1 MTYEFIM
8 EGKLGIKK
16 KNKYWRTGQRM
27 SLKLYSPALTRTAG
41 EKTRQTLSNAYAA
54 ILPHPFTL
62 GLSHSEWNSYT
73 VTDTE
78 NDKTDISGLL
88 QSSFTVT
95 SLMYPWELW
104 HSPGDGL
111 RSPPAHKTNTRACI
125 PLDRIQHHGH
135 NNFQITHGYAES
147 RL

>member
-8 EGKLGIKK
+8 EAKLGIK

-27 SLKLYSPALTRTAG
+27 SLKLYSPALTRLAG

-54 ILPHPFTL
+54 ILPHPFFGAIL
-62 GLSHSEWNSYT
+62 LQWNSYT

-88 QSSFTVT
+88 QSSLTVT
-95 SLMYPWELW
+95 SLMYPWEMAWGHPQHTKQTLG
-104 HSPGDGL
+104 SPGLASLWTGD
-111 RSPPAHKTNTRACI
+111 SI
-125 PLDRIQHHGH
+125 M
-135 NNFQITHGYAES
+135 ITTTFKSLMDMQNQG
-147 RL
+147 